1 MFTKG
6 QTSELGGVTSSN
18 IPSPLY
24 LFLKVLPPVY
34 NERGEESSKS
44 GLLVP
49 DSSSLGQK
57 RIPYITAI

>member
-34 NERGEESSKS
+34 YH
-44 GLLVP
+44 GLQIKEMTTLVVHNLIILNYLP
-49 DSSSLGQK
+49 
-57 RIPYITAI
+57 